1 MNGPELKDRSRIH
14 TAGNEFVVYRIQAMA
29 RAWLLEP
36 TVACVNI
43 DARAVIVYRA
53 LLTIGV

>member
-1 MNGPELKDRSRIH
+1 MNGSEWKPRSRIH
-14 TAGNEFVVYRIQAMA
+14 TAGIEFVVYRVHAIA

-36 TVACVNI
+36 TCACVDI

-53 LLTIGV
+53 LLNIVE

>member
-1 MNGPELKDRSRIH
+1 MNGSEWKTCSRIH
-14 TAGNEFVVYRIQAMA
+14 TAGIEFVVYRVQAMA